1 MMYLKKAALS
11 IIVAIPLWANAQEAV
26 LNKDSI
32 HQIRSSVSQEILKP
46 ALDDKSAIPDWNTIE
61 KNVKS
66 KYGIIGM
73 EKVYGS
79 QMMYYLDKGDW
90 TNFGKYYNLYYK
102 TAYSR
107 SEYHINNMSWPVFEH
122 ISDAQILA
130 TAVSTMKYSMEHF
143 DQTNY
148 QAYDTYANLL
158 YKTGKKE
165 EAISW
170 EEKAVQ
176 ALPDDKALAETLNKM
191 KKGEPT
197 WN

>member
-1 MMYLKKAALS
+1 MYLKKAALS

>member
-1 MMYLKKAALS
+1 MMYLKKATLA
-11 IIVAIPLWANAQEAV
+11 IVVAVPLWANAQEAV
-26 LNKDSI
+26 LNKDSVS
-32 HQIRSSVSQEILKP
+32 QIRSSVSKEILEP
-46 ALDDKSAIPDWNTIE
+46 ALQDNSSIPDWKTIE
-61 KNVKS
+61 KNVET

-79 QMMYYLDKGDW
+79 QMVYYLDKQDW
-90 TNFGKYYNLYYK
+90 TNFGKYYALYYK

-107 SEYHINNMSWPVFEH
+107 SEYHINNLSWPVFEH
-122 ISDAQILA
+122 ISDAEILA
-130 TAVSTMKYSMEHF
+130 TAISTMKYSVEHF

-158 YKTGKKE
+158 YKAGKKQ

-170 EEKAVQ
+170 EEKAVKG
-176 ALPDDKALAETLNKM
+176 LPEDKGLAETLDKM

>member
-1 MMYLKKAALS
+1 
-11 IIVAIPLWANAQEAV
+11 
-26 LNKDSI
+26 
-32 HQIRSSVSQEILKP
+32 VSQEILKP

-61 KNVKS
+61 KNVKA
-66 KYGIIGM
+66 KYGIIGR

-79 QMMYYLDKGDW
+79 QMVYFLDKEDW

-107 SEYHINNMSWPVFEH
+107 SEYHINNISWPVFQH
-122 ISDAQILA
+122 ISDAEILA
-130 TAVSTMKYSMEHF
+130 TAVNTMKYSVEHF

-148 QAYDTYANLL
+148 NSYDTYANLL

-165 EAISW
+165 EAILW
-170 EEKAVQ
+170 QEKAVKG
-176 ALPDDKALAETLNKM
+176 LPDDKALAEALDKM